1 MRKHGRAMIEGAG
14 LLLVGLL
21 LFLFPEESVAAA
33 REGISLCVDV
43 LIPSLFPFFVLSSL
57 LISTGLAGLCA
68 RPLESFMRPLFGVG
82 GAGAAA
88 LSLGLIGGY
97 PVGART
103 VAQLVQRREC
113 SQTEARRLSLFCNNC
128 GPAFFIGAAGVGVF
142 GAKEAGFLLLGA
154 NLTAAVL
161 LGILFHV
168 FGKETAQEETRKRE
182 RPAHS
187 PLTTEFPQCVRNAFS
202 STLGVCAY
210 VILFSV
216 LTRLADCSGLLPFL
230 VNVLSSL
237 LPGENAPVLCRSF
250 CVGLMELST
259 GTAAIRDG
267 VSSPLSLPLAAF
279 ILGWGGLSVHCQSL
293 PFWREAGVPS
303 GPYLRAR
310 FLHGLLSAGITALA
324 TLLFPLSLPAMA
336 PVTPLAAP
344 SLLGQE
350 VLALWG
356 MAGIYFF
363 FFDQK
368 RVEKSKSTRYNK
380 RIP

>member
-187 PLTTEFPQCVRNAFS
+187 PLTT
-202 STLGVCAY
+202 
-210 VILFSV
+210 
-216 LTRLADCSGLLPFL
+216 
-230 VNVLSSL
+230 
-237 LPGENAPVLCRSF
+237 
-250 CVGLMELST
+250 
-259 GTAAIRDG
+259 
-267 VSSPLSLPLAAF
+267 
-279 ILGWGGLSVHCQSL
+279 
-293 PFWREAGVPS
+293 
-303 GPYLRAR
+303 
-310 FLHGLLSAGITALA
+310 
-324 TLLFPLSLPAMA
+324 
-336 PVTPLAAP
+336 
-344 SLLGQE
+344 
-350 VLALWG
+350 
-356 MAGIYFF
+356 
-363 FFDQK
+363 
-368 RVEKSKSTRYNK
+368 
-380 RIP
+380 

>member
-1 MRKHGRAMIEGAG
+1 M
-14 LLLVGLL
+14 
-21 LFLFPEESVAAA
+21 
-33 REGISLCVDV
+33 DV

-187 PLTTEFPQCVRNAFS
+187 DVYKRQAHRCVPANDS
-202 STLGVCAY
+202 DLDSHMPGEGPP
-210 VILFSV
+210 
-216 LTRLADCSGLLPFL
+216 GLLP
-230 VNVLSSL
+230 
-237 LPGENAPVLCRSF
+237 
-250 CVGLMELST
+250 
-259 GTAAIRDG
+259 
-267 VSSPLSLPLAAF
+267 
-279 ILGWGGLSVHCQSL
+279 
-293 PFWREAGVPS
+293 
-303 GPYLRAR
+303 
-310 FLHGLLSAGITALA
+310 
-324 TLLFPLSLPAMA
+324 
-336 PVTPLAAP
+336 AAP
-344 SLLGQE
+344 RGQK
-350 VLALWG
+350 AL
-356 MAGIYFF
+356 
-363 FFDQK
+363 Q
-368 RVEKSKSTRYNK
+368 
-380 RIP
+380 

>member
-33 REGISLCVDV
+33 REGISLCMDV

-182 RPAHS
+182 RPARA

-279 ILGWGGLSVHCQSL
+279 ILGWGGLSDAL
-293 PFWREAGVPS
+293 PVSALLAGGRGTIRALS
-303 GPYLRAR
+303 LRAK
-310 FLHGLLSAGITALA
+310 FLHGLLSAGITALVM
-324 TLLFPLSLPAMA
+324 LLFP
-336 PVTPLAAP
+336 PLAACNGP
-344 SLLGQE
+344 RHAFGGPQPAWTGSSGPLGNGWNLFFLL
-350 VLALWG
+350 
-356 MAGIYFF
+356 
-363 FFDQK
+363 
-368 RVEKSKSTRYNK
+368 RPEKSGKVK
-380 RIP
+380 KHPL

>member
-21 LFLFPEESVAAA
+21 LFLFPGGERRSGAGGDFPLCGCADPVSV
-33 REGISLCVDV
+33 S
-43 LIPSLFPFFVLSSL
+43 FFVLSSL

-168 FGKETAQEETRKRE
+168 FGKETAQRKRGKGTA
-182 RPAHS
+182 RPLSSDNRIS
-187 PLTTEFPQCVRNAFS
+187 PVCPQLLPLPGGLCLCVSFGS
-202 STLGVCAY
+202 D
-210 VILFSV
+210 
-216 LTRLADCSGLLPFL
+216 RLAGCSGLLPFL

-250 CVGLMELST
+250 CVGLMELS
-259 GTAAIRDG
+259 
-267 VSSPLSLPLAAF
+267 
-279 ILGWGGLSVHCQSL
+279 Q
-293 PFWREAGVPS
+293 VPR
-303 GPYLRAR
+303 P
-310 FLHGLLSAGITALA
+310 
-324 TLLFPLSLPAMA
+324 
-336 PVTPLAAP
+336 
-344 SLLGQE
+344 
-350 VLALWG
+350 
-356 MAGIYFF
+356 
-363 FFDQK
+363 
-368 RVEKSKSTRYNK
+368 
-380 RIP
+380 